1 MKVYAFI
8 NQYKNEFPVKVM
20 CRVLNVSRSG
30 YYAWLKRLKSMR
42 EQINTR
48 LVVHMKAIHSKKYYR
63 YYGSPRMCKELQER
77 GLMCSENRV
86 ARLMRQ
92 TGIFAK
98 PRRRFKCTT
107 QSKHNLPT
115 HPNRLNQHFDVEAPN
130 QVWAA
135 DITYIKTDE
144 GWLYLAAVEDLFS
157 RKIVGWALQ
166 PYLTTDLILQALKM
180 ACWRRRPPTGVI
192 LHSDRGTQY
201 ASSDFQKALAQYGFL
216 PSMSRKGNCYDN
228 AVIESFFHT
237 LKAEE
242 VNDCRYSTRE
252 QAVKDITDYITFY
265 NQLRLHSYLGYRSPN
280 KFENLKLA

>member
-8 NQYKNEFPVKVM
+8 KQHKNEFPINVM
-20 CRVLNVSRSG
+20 CRVLTVSRSG
-30 YYAWLKRLKSMR
+30 YYAFLKRPKSVR

-63 YYGSPRMCKELQER
+63 YYGSPRMCKELRNR

-86 ARLMRQ
+86 ARLMQ
-92 TGIFAK
+92 QAGIVAK
-98 PRRRFKCTT
+98 PRRRFQCTT
-107 QSKHNLPT
+107 QSKHNLPI
-115 HPNRLNQHFDVEAPN
+115 HPNRLNQHFDVGAAN
-130 QVWAA
+130 QVWVG

-166 PYLTTDLILQALKM
+166 PYLSSDLILQAFKM
-180 ACWRRRPPTGVI
+180 ACWRRRPPKGVI
-192 LHSDRGTQY
+192 FHSDRGSQY
-201 ASSDFQKALAQYGFL
+201 ASGDFQKALAQYSFL

-242 VNDCRYSTRE
+242 VNDCRYFTRL
-252 QAVKDITDYITFY
+252 QAKQAITDYITFY
-265 NQLRLHSYLGYRSPN
+265 NQLRLHSYLGYQSPN
-280 KFENLKLA
+280 